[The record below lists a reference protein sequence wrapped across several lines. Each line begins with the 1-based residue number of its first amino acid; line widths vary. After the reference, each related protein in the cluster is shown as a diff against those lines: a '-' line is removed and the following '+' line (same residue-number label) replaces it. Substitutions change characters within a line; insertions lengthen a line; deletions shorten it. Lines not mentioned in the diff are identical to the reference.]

1 VASYAGVW
9 EECRRAITNPTYPPP
24 LPPVPNDPA
33 WGSALFS
40 RATGRDLGNP
50 WTSGISH
57 VMQMAFKAGF
67 ATSLRWWR
75 NMPCPG
81 MIPPSHGDMSVR
93 GDQQVHRS
101 AHPPI
106 SNSLTYIQQRLM
118 RLVSSRNAAIPLSPS
133 RRGQLLRRGSVLF
146 FPSNW
151 IRRDRRFRRQIFRSW
166 DIVWW

>member
-1 VASYAGVW
+1 VPPGKHK
-9 EECRRAITNPTYPPP
+9 PHLPPP
-24 LPPVPNDPA
+24 PPFPRFPTIQRGDQHCFRGNREGFGESLD
-33 WGSALFS
+33 FRHQS
-40 RATGRDLGNP
+40 RDA
-50 WTSGISH
+50 
-57 VMQMAFKAGF
+57 MAFKAGF